1 LKWAKIRAKTNVL
14 GFVPVLKQPFGA
26 VALEKNIH
34 EEGLVGGV
42 PPM

>member
-26 VALEKNIH
+26 VAYWKKNIH
-34 EEGLVGGV
+34 EEGGV